1 MLVSEPKAQPS
12 HNQHALLMR
21 GGGGYLDSPA
31 MEARG
36 PESEQACTYHSI
48 ISCPASQH

>member
-1 MLVSEPKAQPS
+1 
-12 HNQHALLMR
+12 
-21 GGGGYLDSPA
+21 
-31 MEARG
+31 MEAKH